1 MNDHDIVKQVIDGNE
16 NAFRFLVQKHQRL
29 VWHVVW
35 RMIGRADD
43 IEDICQDVFMK
54 VYKNIPRFRNE
65 SKLSTWIASI
75 AWNTC
80 SDYLKKHKRDRL
92 DLAETLPAKAELS
105 MTEDATWRVVHET
118 DMKAVVRKGIEQLPM
133 PYQTVLTLYHLEE
146 FSYHE
151 IEEITGMP
159 EGTVKSYLNRARK
172 QLREILEHALP
183 GEAGVVHR
191 MES

>member
-1 MNDHDIVKQVIDGNE
+1 
-16 NAFRFLVQKHQRL
+16 
-29 VWHVVW
+29 
-35 RMIGRADD
+35 
-43 IEDICQDVFMK
+43 
-54 VYKNIPRFRNE
+54 
-65 SKLSTWIASI
+65 
-75 AWNTC
+75 
-80 SDYLKKHKRDRL
+80 
-92 DLAETLPAKAELS
+92 

-118 DMKAVVRKGIEQLPM
+118 DMKAVVRKGIEQLPL

-183 GEAGVVHR
+183 GEAAAFHR
-191 MES
+191 MEA